1 MVRLTK
7 LILFLAIVFFGC
19 AVATAQ
25 DDVELLPPDQAFRLS
40 SEGITD
46 NAIKLSWDIADGYY
60 LYRDK
65 FKFSTTTQDLSLAE
79 PAIPPGKIKHDDY
92 FGDVEILRGKISV
105 SIPFHWV
112 SRAATQVA
120 LSVAYQGCADIGVC
134 YPPEKK
140 ELIVQLPSVSSVL
153 ATEPLSFNKN
163 SSGSIGGLGLNLF
176 GDELLPADE
185 AFRFIADVKD
195 GNTVHLAWQIAD
207 GYYLY
212 RQKFGFSLLDG
223 AGVQL
228 GTPNIPRGKST
239 HDEAFGNVEIFYTEV
254 DFDLPLLRSDP
265 GPMRVTLQVNYQ
277 GCAERGVCYPP
288 ITKSVELDLP
298 NSVIKKQ
305 LASTKAK
312 PISEQSMIAL
322 GLQHDA
328 LWLTVISFFG
338 FGLILAFTPCVLPMI
353 PILSGLIIGQGSN
366 INTRR
371 AFLLSLS
378 YVLAAALTYTVFG
391 ILAGLFGSNLQ
402 VLFQSPWIIVTFSL
416 VFVLLALSMFDF
428 YTLQMPT
435 SIQSRLAALENRQE
449 GGTLIGAFIM
459 GVLSALIVGPCVAA
473 PLIGVLIYIG
483 QSGDAVLGG
492 LALFAMGLGM
502 GFPLLIIGASAGRLL
517 PKAGSWM
524 NATKAV
530 FGVLLLGVAVWFL
543 ERILPAA
550 VTMLLWAGLLI
561 IPAIYL
567 HALDPL
573 PSGASGWQRLWKGC
587 AIFMLV
593 YGVILVVGVASGG
606 KDPLQP
612 LTQLVG
618 RDGMERA
625 HGLTF
630 EPVKSSSE
638 LDVYLDRA
646 SQNGQWVM
654 LDYYADWCISCKE
667 MERYTF
673 SDKRVQ
679 QALRNVVLL
688 QADVTEDNQQDKKLL
703 ARFGLI
709 GPPATLFFGPDK
721 LEREAYRVV
730 GYKDADDFVLHLMHI
745 IPADKSAVF

>member
-1 MVRLTK
+1 MVRFTK
-7 LILFLAIVFFGC
+7 LIILLALVFVDC
-19 AVATAQ
+19 VVATAQ
-25 DDVELLPPDQAFRLS
+25 GDTELLPPDQAFKFS
-40 SEGITD
+40 SDGVID
-46 NAIKLSWDIADGYY
+46 DAIKLSWVIADGYY

-79 PAIPPGKIKHDDY
+79 PVIPAGKTKHDDY
-92 FGDVEILRGKISV
+92 FGDVEILRGKISIR
-105 SIPFHWV
+105 IPFQRLG
-112 SRAATQVA
+112 RAHGQIP
-120 LSVAYQGCADIGVC
+120 LSIVYQGCADIGVC

-140 ELIVQLPSVSSVL
+140 KVTVRLPSLSAVP
-153 ATEPLSFNKN
+153 ATEPLSLKGDKP
-163 SSGSIGGLGLNLF
+163 GSVGGVGLNLF
-176 GDELLPADE
+176 RDELLPADE

-195 GNTVHLAWQIAD
+195 GNTVHVAWQIAD

-228 GTPNIPRGKST
+228 GKPDIPPGKPA
-239 HDEAFGNVEIFYTEV
+239 HDEAFGDVEIFYDGVE
-254 DFDLPLLRSDP
+254 FDLPLLRSNP
-265 GPMRVTLQVNYQ
+265 SPMRVALQVNYQ

-288 ITKSVELDLP
+288 IQKSVVLELPQGLLNEQPD
-298 NSVIKKQ
+298 SVKV
-305 LASTKAK
+305 K
-312 PISEQSMIAL
+312 PMSEQSLIAQ
-322 GLQHDA
+322 GLKHDA

-353 PILSGLIIGQGSN
+353 PILSGLIIGQGEN

-371 AFLLSLS
+371 AFLLSSS

-428 YTLQMPT
+428 YTLQMPAA
-435 SIQSRLAALENRQE
+435 IQSKLSALENRQA

-492 LALFAMGLGM
+492 LALFSMGLGM
-502 GFPLLIIGASAGRLL
+502 GFPLLIIGASAGKLL
-517 PKAGSWM
+517 PKAGPWM

-530 FGVLLLGVAVWFL
+530 FGVLLLAVAVWFL

-550 VTMLLWAGLLI
+550 VTMLLWSALLI

-587 AIFMLV
+587 AIIMLV

-612 LTQLVG
+612 LTQLAG
-618 RDGMERA
+618 RGGVEGTQ
-625 HGLTF
+625 GLTF
-630 EPVKSSSE
+630 EPVESISE
-638 LDVYLDRA
+638 LDGYLDRA

-679 QALRNVVLL
+679 LALHDVVLL
-688 QADVTEDNQQDKKLL
+688 RADVTENNRKHKKLL

-721 LEREAYRVV
+721 QERKAYRVV
-730 GYKDADDFVLHLMHI
+730 GYKDADNFVLHLMKI
-745 IPADKSAVF
+745 IPADNSLTL